1 MYTVYILKCSDNSY
15 YVGCTTDFNDRLAR
29 HQKGQVNY
37 TSKRLPVQ
45 LVHQSIFIDKY
56 KSFEF
61 EIYLK
66 TASGRPFANK
76 RLYGFK

>member
-1 MYTVYILKCSDNSY
+1 MHTVYILKCSDTSY
-15 YVGCTTDFNDRLAR
+15 YVGCTHDINDRISR
-29 HQKGQVNY
+29 HQKGQVSY

-56 KSFEF
+56 KAFEF

-66 TASGRPFANK
+66 TASGRAFASK
-76 RLYGFK
+76 RLYSF